1 MKQSGGGNS
10 AGAGA
15 KRGGGNSAGAGAKR
29 GGGNS
34 RARGREKTLR
44 WIGRAALT
52 AYFWA
57 FVVFLFA
64 PLAVL
69 VVFAFNQSMT
79 PTLPI
84 TAWTTHWFHQAF
96 SDTELTGALL
106 RSMGIGAATGLFATA
121 LGIMSSI
128 GLSARRLRLRALIA
142 AILLLPLVVPYISLA
157 VGLLVLLNQLGLQI
171 SLWAVFLGHVVITL
185 PFAVLVILPRLRS
198 LDPSMIEAA
207 RDLGSNELT
216 AFNLVTLPLLVPSL
230 VSSFLICFITSF
242 DEFAIASFLAPAGQP
257 TFPVFLYAGSRA
269 PGLLPEL
276 IAMGSL
282 IIVGSLVVIAI
293 AEGGRRWAEGRLRGI
308 PAEEAELPAG
318 QDVPALQI

>member
-1 MKQSGGGNS
+1 MKLAW
-10 AGAGA
+10 AG
-15 KRGGGNSAGAGAKR
+15 R
-29 GGGNS
+29 
-34 RARGREKTLR
+34 TV
-44 WIGRAALT
+44 LT
-52 AYFWA
+52 VYFWA

-69 VVFAFNQSMT
+69 MVFAFNQSPT

-84 TAWTTHWFHQAF
+84 TGWTTHWFHQAF

-106 RSMGIGAATGLFATA
+106 RSAGIGAATGLFATA
-121 LGIMSSI
+121 LGIMASV
-128 GLSARRLRLRALIA
+128 GLNARRLRLRALVVA
-142 AILLLPLVVPYISLA
+142 VLLLPLVVPYISLA

-185 PFAVLVILPRLRS
+185 PFAVLVIYPRLRS
-198 LDPSMIEAA
+198 LDPAMIEAA

-242 DEFAIASFLAPAGQP
+242 DEFAIASFLAPPGQP
-257 TFPVFLYAGSRA
+257 TFPVFLYTGSRA

-276 IAMGSL
+276 IAIGSL
-282 IIVGSLVVIAI
+282 IIVASLVVIAI
-293 AEGGRRWAEGRLRGI
+293 AEGGRRWAERRLRGI
-308 PAEEAELPAG
+308 TAEEAELTSA

>member
-1 MKQSGGGNS
+1 MKPSGGGRR
-10 AGAGA
+10 AGGQE
-15 KRGGGNSAGAGAKR
+15 RS
-29 GGGNS
+29 
-34 RARGREKTLR
+34 LR
-44 WIGRAALT
+44 WMGQAVLT
-52 AYFWA
+52 VYFWA

-64 PLAVL
+64 PLVVL

-84 TAWTTHWFHQAF
+84 TGWTTHWFHQAF

-106 RSMGIGAATGLFATA
+106 RSVGIGAATGLFATA
-121 LGIMSSI
+121 LGIMASV
-128 GLSARRLRLRALIA
+128 GLNARRLRLRALIV

-157 VGLLVLLNQLGLQI
+157 VGLLVLLNQLGVQI
-171 SLWAVFLGHVVITL
+171 SLGAVFLGHVVITL
-185 PFAVLVILPRLRS
+185 PFAVLVIFPRLRS
-198 LDPSMIEAA
+198 LDPAMIEAA

-242 DEFAIASFLAPAGQP
+242 DEFAIASFLAPPGQP
-257 TFPVFLYAGSRA
+257 TFPVFLYTGSRA

-276 IAMGSL
+276 IAIGSL
-282 IIVGSLVVIAI
+282 IIVASLVVIAI
-293 AEGGRRWAEGRLRGI
+293 AEGGRRWAERRLRGI
-308 PAEEAELPAG
+308 TVEEAELPTG